1 MPTTKIVETALA
13 FPFAIDDYGNVI
25 YTTSQYEIWAGRVKS
40 VVGTVLGERV
50 MRPTY
55 GTDMKRV
62 FFNTRD
68 AAEDTIRKEVSRVF
82 ASYLPLL
89 TLSDVAIDFS
99 EFNAEANVMITY
111 SLPNLIEVQTS
122 VGIVT
127 IDGTRPAYEENA

>member
-1 MPTTKIVETALA
+1 MATIKIIETALA
-13 FPFAIDDYGNVI
+13 FPFSIDDYGNVV
-25 YTTSQYEIWAGRVKS
+25 YTTDQSEIWAGRVKS

-68 AAEDTIRKEVSRVF
+68 AAEDTIRKEISRVF
-82 ASYLPLL
+82 TSYLPLL
-89 TLSDVAIDFS
+89 SLGDIAIDFS
-99 EFNAEANVMITY
+99 EFLGKAEVLITY
-111 SLPNLIEVQTS
+111 TLPNLIEVQTS

>member
-1 MPTTKIVETALA
+1 MATTKIVETALA
-13 FPFAIDDYGNVI
+13 FPFSIDDYGNVV
-25 YTTSQYEIWAGRVKS
+25 YTTNQYEIWAGRVKS

-62 FFNTRD
+62 LFNTRD
-68 AAEDTIRKEVSRVF
+68 AAEETIRKEVSRVF

-89 TLSDVAIDFS
+89 TLSDVAVDFS
-99 EFNAEANVMITY
+99 EFKGEANVMITY
-111 SLPNLIEVQTS
+111 ALPNLIEVQTS

>member
-13 FPFAIDDYGNVI
+13 FPFSIDDYGNVV
-25 YTTSQYEIWAGRVKS
+25 YTTNQYEIWAGRVKS

-68 AAEDTIRKEVSRVF
+68 SAEETIRKEISRVF
-82 ASYLPLL
+82 ATYLPLL
-89 TLSDVAIDFS
+89 TLGNVVIDFS
-99 EFNAEANVMITY
+99 EFKGKAEVTITY
-111 SLPNLIEVQTS
+111 TLPNLTEVQTS

-127 IDGTRPAYEENA
+127 IDGTRPAYEEIA